1 MKKIRLLPAV
11 AFFGALLAG
20 SITLFASPKETR
32 SETERRLL
40 AEAPELTSEN
50 VLSGWYFERLDLW
63 TADHF
68 PKRELFRQARAA
80 FQIDILRE
88 HEYNGF
94 VRHEGSII
102 RLQKQAN
109 EASFAYAGER
119 FERVRK
125 KYLERSKCS
134 VYRALVPDKSSFLR
148 DAGYPVADGARM
160 EELYGGIL
168 PFATAV
174 PIRES
179 LELTDYYRTDS
190 HWRQERLIN
199 TAEILLQT
207 MGRDTSVLRATEFDK
222 VPVEHFLGVYAGQS
236 AMNPEPET
244 LYYLTGGYL
253 DDCRIF
259 DYETMSVIPMYDPEG
274 CDARDLYT
282 LFVGGSKSLLRIDNP
297 NASEGE
303 LIIFRD
309 SFGAA
314 IAPLLASAYRSVY
327 LADIRYIHPDALGR
341 FLKFADR
348 DVLFLYSETLMN
360 NSQGLR

>member
-1 MKKIRLLPAV
+1 MKRLRLLPAV
-11 AFFGALLAG
+11 AFFGALLIG
-20 SITLFASPKETR
+20 SITLFTSPKKTR

-40 AEAPELTSEN
+40 AENPAFTSEN
-50 VLSGWYFERLDLW
+50 VMSGRYFSRLESWL
-63 TADHF
+63 ADHF
-68 PKRELFRQARAA
+68 PERERFRQARAA
-80 FQIDILRE
+80 FQLDILRE

-94 VRHEGSII
+94 VGYRGSIVS
-102 RLQKQAN
+102 LQKHAN

-119 FERVRK
+119 FERLRK
-125 KYLERSKCS
+125 KYLERSGCS

-148 DAGYPVADGARM
+148 DEGYPVADGARM

-174 PIRES
+174 PIRDG
-179 LELTDYYRTDS
+179 LTLSDYYRTDS
-190 HWRQERLIN
+190 HWRQERLVD
-199 TAEILLQT
+199 TAELLLKA
-207 MGRDTSVLRATEFDK
+207 MGRDASVLKMTEFGK
-222 VPVEHFLGVYAGQS
+222 VSVEHFLGVYAGQS

-253 DDCRIF
+253 DDCRLF

-274 CDARDLYT
+274 CDACDLYT

-297 NASEGE
+297 NAPEGE

-341 FLKFADR
+341 YLKFADR
-348 DVLFLYSETLMN
+348 DILFLYSETLMN